1 MMTSA
6 VPSAA
11 PPTTKTVTTVGG
23 PFTSPLNS
31 RLSRLTGNLPK
42 TSPRR
47 SLK

>member
-6 VPSAA
+6 VLSAA

-23 PFTSPLNS
+23 PFTSPLN
-31 RLSRLTGNLPK
+31 RLLFGSILNLLK
-42 TSPRR
+42 MSPRR